1 MEQSTINLFLILA
14 VAIINL
20 YTAILTRRN
29 KDTIELLEKN
39 TNSIK
44 DALVASTAKAS
55 NAEGHAEGHAEGLA
69 EGRNENPQKP
79 S

>member
-1 MEQSTINLFLILA
+1 MTDAVVISVATLATALI
-14 VAIINL
+14 
-20 YTAILTRRN
+20 TAIMTIFTYITSQKN
-29 KDTIELLEKN
+29 AKTIEILEKN

-55 NAEGHAEGHAEGLA
+55 NLEGHAQGVAD
-69 EGRNENPQKP
+69 QKAIVEK